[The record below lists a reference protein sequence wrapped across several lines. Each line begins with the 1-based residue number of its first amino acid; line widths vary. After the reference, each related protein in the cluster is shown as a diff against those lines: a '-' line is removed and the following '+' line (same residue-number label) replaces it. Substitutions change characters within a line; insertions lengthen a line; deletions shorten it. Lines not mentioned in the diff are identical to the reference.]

1 MKILV
6 SIILIAA
13 VSFALSLYLPW
24 WCIAVAAFGISTF
37 IVQKPWLAFVSGFT
51 AILLLWGA
59 LSWGISA
66 ANNHLLA
73 SKISVLIMNDASPML
88 LILITALAGALV
100 AGFASMSGSLLRRL
114 F

>member
-13 VSFALSLYLPW
+13 VSFALGLYMPW
-24 WCIAVAAFGISTF
+24 WCIAIAAFGISAF
-37 IVQKPWLAFVSGFT
+37 IVQKPWLAFISGFA
-51 AILLLWGA
+51 AILFLWGGLA
-59 LSWGISA
+59 WGIST

-73 SKISVLIMNDASPML
+73 SKISVLIINDTNPVVL
-88 LILITALAGALV
+88 VLITAISGALV